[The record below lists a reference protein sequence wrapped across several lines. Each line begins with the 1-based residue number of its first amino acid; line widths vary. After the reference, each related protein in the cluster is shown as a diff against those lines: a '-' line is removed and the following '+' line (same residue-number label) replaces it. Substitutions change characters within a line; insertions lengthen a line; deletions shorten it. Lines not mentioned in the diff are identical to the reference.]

1 MALLGVGPR
10 PFCGR
15 VAQAAEQ
22 TSSGPQ
28 GEQAGPGQ
36 LLGLLLK
43 VSGEEE
49 GVMGDTRGGW
59 AQSWAGRR
67 TSPPSPPLANG
78 G

>member
-15 VAQAAEQ
+15 VAQTAEQ

-43 VSGEEE
+43 G
-49 GVMGDTRGGW
+49 
-59 AQSWAGRR
+59 GRR
-67 TSPPSPPLANG
+67 RE
-78 G
+78 